1 MTYVAKINGTYFSLH
16 RQIGRFLY
24 PYYKEG
30 LEFRE
35 EMNLAD
41 YFSKPAPYYDSL
53 SYSFTGLEPEEEH
66 MANMEHMFVD
76 IVPDKSL
83 FFNESN
89 SAHHLTYFLA
99 NEAARRLGSAKLLVI
114 NFDQHMDFG
123 TPTGRFFCGS
133 WGSRICNSGCDY
145 MVVGCNRRVTSFK
158 AGEKTGKVYDLT
170 QLSECITKRHGDCV
184 KIYVTVDMD
193 VLENPASPKRTNWNP
208 GLIDRDSFIGLLTS
222 LPADKITAADIT
234 GFPPV
239 NTNLPEEALNRLRPY
254 AEDVRLTAEI
264 LCRLMGI
271 EPYII

>member
-1 MTYVAKINGTYFSLH
+1 MNYVAKINGTYFSLH

-35 EMNLAD
+35 EIKLAD
-41 YFSKPAPYYDSL
+41 YFSKPAPYCDSL
-53 SYSFTGLEPEEEH
+53 SYSLTGPKTEAELIED
-66 MANMEHMFVD
+66 MERLLTD
-76 IVPDKSL
+76 RVPDKSL

-123 TPTGRFFCGS
+123 TPAGRFFCGS

-158 AGEKTGKVYDLT
+158 AGETSGKAYELA
-170 QLSECITKRHGDCV
+170 QLSDCIAKRHSDCA

-208 GLIDRDSFIGLLTS
+208 GCLERDTLTRLLTS

-239 NTNLPEEALNRLRPY
+239 DTNSAADELEKLKPY
-254 AEDVRLTAEI
+254 ADDILRTAEI
-264 LCRLMGI
+264 LCGLMNI
-271 EPYII
+271 EQYDG